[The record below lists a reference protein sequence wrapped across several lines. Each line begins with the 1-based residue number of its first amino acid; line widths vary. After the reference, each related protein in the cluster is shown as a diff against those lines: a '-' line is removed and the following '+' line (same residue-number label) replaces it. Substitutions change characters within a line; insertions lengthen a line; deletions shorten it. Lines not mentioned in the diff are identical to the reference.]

1 MDDQTR
7 DMDLERGAQPAREAG
22 VSSDERDS
30 QLSAMFDGELADSEC
45 ELLARRLSRDPALQR
60 HWARYALIGAVMRD
74 EPLHA
79 RRMPG
84 GQVGSGFASHLSKAI
99 EAEAQ
104 AEAASAVAASLPA
117 AAAAASVAG
126 PASGMTGREAA
137 AAGRR
142 WLRPAAGLGIAAG
155 VAALAV
161 FGLQTR
167 LPEEASPPLAVAG
180 STAPAVEV
188 IAPPVVA
195 GGAATEIVVA
205 RSDYLPAAAT
215 TEAGG
220 SREPES
226 YVVPLPTERLG
237 IAPPAQLANYV
248 VAHSE
253 YSGSLSR
260 RSLLSALVAADA
272 AAAAAGSAGVPV
284 AVSQQSPG
292 AAVRLPERQMAEAP
306 R

>member
-7 DMDLERGAQPAREAG
+7 DLDLERGAQAAREAG

-84 GQVGSGFASHLSKAI
+84 GQIGSGFASRLSMAI

-104 AEAASAVAASLPA
+104 AEAASAAATPLPA
-117 AAAAASVAG
+117 AAAAAG

-167 LPEEASPPLAVAG
+167 LPEEASPPLAVTG

-205 RSDYLPAAAT
+205 RSDYLPAVAT

-284 AVSQQSPG
+284 AVSQQSRG
-292 AAVRLPERQMAEAP
+292 AAVRLPERQTAEAP